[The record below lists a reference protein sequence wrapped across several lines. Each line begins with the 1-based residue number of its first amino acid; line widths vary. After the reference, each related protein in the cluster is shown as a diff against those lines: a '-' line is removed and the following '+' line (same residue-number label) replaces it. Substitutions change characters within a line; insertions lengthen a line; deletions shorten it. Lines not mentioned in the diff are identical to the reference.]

1 MTVFTFE
8 EKIIKTDKQTRLL
21 KLVLIVQKKIVKTC
35 IEQLINLKQQRCS
48 KVSKDFFCVFF
59 NYNGQKRNSAN
70 GSLMFT

>member
-35 IEQLINLKQQRCS
+35 IELLINLKQQRCS
-48 KVSKDFFCVFF
+48 KVRIFLRCF